1 MYCIWLMHINYG
13 TGCII
18 MTEFSSNSAAAN
30 GLISCKICHALSGIH
45 QTRCA
50 RCGNKISVRIKDSI
64 QKTLALLI
72 TSIIFYIPAN
82 LYPIMKTNVLGNTI
96 DSTIM
101 SGVLLFFEEQAYF
114 VAAIIFSASIIIPIT
129 KMLAIY
135 WLCRSIYS
143 SQPIKEK
150 ELAKLY
156 LLTEFIG
163 KWSMVDVFVVA
174 ILVALVQLGNIMVI
188 TPGLAATSFS
198 VMVILTICS
207 AQCFDSRLL
216 WDKAQINDR

>member
-1 MYCIWLMHINYG
+1 
-13 TGCII
+13 
-18 MTEFSSNSAAAN
+18 MTEYSSNSAAAN
-30 GLISCKICHALSGIH
+30 GLISCKTCHALSGIH
-45 QTRCA
+45 QVCCA
-50 RCGNKISVRIKDSI
+50 RCGNRISVRIKNSI

-101 SGVLLFFEEQAYF
+101 SGVLLFFQEQAYF

-135 WLCRSIYS
+135 WLCRSVYS

-198 VMVILTICS
+198 VMVILTMCS